1 MTDEPRSAP
10 DEPLPTAQVGRR
22 ATISIVWIVPI
33 VAAIAAGWVLWTTWA
48 QQGPKVRVTFATA
61 AGLESGK
68 TKVRY
73 KDIDVG
79 RVESVVIAPD
89 LARVVAT
96 IAMDREA
103 EALLSDTTTFWVVTP
118 RVGAS
123 GVSGLETLLS
133 GAYVG
138 IDRGAGQPS
147 GKREFEGLPDPPLI
161 SSDRPGTKFQLIAE
175 QLGSVQRGSPIY
187 HRGFVV
193 GQVQGVQLLLESGR
207 THLFAFIDAPFD
219 ELVRV
224 GTRFWDAGGIRVSLG
239 GGGPAIEVPPL
250 QALLLGG
257 IEFET
262 PAAAR
267 SAPRAPPDAL
277 FALYA
282 DREAMR
288 TASIRQRVPYL
299 ARFAGSARGLSPGS
313 MVTLLGMRVG
323 SVVDVGLEPDRDT
336 GSFRIAVSM
345 DLEPER
351 FKIAPGSEGAVA
363 ATAEES
369 YVNAAQ
375 LVARGLRA
383 QLRSTNLLTGEQ
395 HVALDFFPAAP
406 AADLDMSG
414 PVPVIPT
421 VPSGLDTLERSLTQI
436 LDKLAGLPLEQ
447 LVVEFTAA
455 AGSLREL
462 AGSPELTRALAS
474 AAAASDDLRRL
485 AAVLSTEA
493 GPLAR
498 ALREDAQK
506 LGQALDGINAVVS
519 ARGGVRADLDQLLKE
534 FTAAGRSVRILAD
547 YLARHPDAVLR
558 GRTGN

>member
-1 MTDEPRSAP
+1 
-10 DEPLPTAQVGRR
+10 
-22 ATISIVWIVPI
+22 
-33 VAAIAAGWVLWTTWA
+33 
-48 QQGPKVRVTFATA
+48 
-61 AGLESGK
+61 
-68 TKVRY
+68 
-73 KDIDVG
+73 
-79 RVESVVIAPD
+79 
-89 LARVVAT
+89 
-96 IAMDREA
+96 
-103 EALLSDTTTFWVVTP
+103 
-118 RVGAS
+118 
-123 GVSGLETLLS
+123 
-133 GAYVG
+133 
-138 IDRGAGQPS
+138 
-147 GKREFEGLPDPPLI
+147 
-161 SSDRPGTKFQLIAE
+161 
-175 QLGSVQRGSPIY
+175 
-187 HRGFVV
+187 
-193 GQVQGVQLLLESGR
+193 
-207 THLFAFIDAPFD
+207 
-219 ELVRV
+219 
-224 GTRFWDAGGIRVSLG
+224 
-239 GGGPAIEVPPL
+239 
-250 QALLLGG
+250 
-257 IEFET
+257 
-262 PAAAR
+262 
-267 SAPRAPPDAL
+267 
-277 FALYA
+277 
-282 DREAMR
+282 
-288 TASIRQRVPYL
+288 
-299 ARFAGSARGLSPGS
+299 